1 MDVFDELGAV
11 ASCALRAD
19 DEIVGTI
26 TPNGEETD
34 RGLQVL
40 RGSHVLELAATAPG
54 RIRVSYPFSVSGQL
68 AQRLA
73 PESLDDYLTPE
84 EQSQLGP
91 DEARQYAARKQV
103 ATIPPERQEELTEA
117 ALSEI
122 GPVAS
127 RTTTATVTLDGQQCW
142 DGLTVYDFLYPAD
155 DGFETATYDETV
167 TQVLTEGHGCG
178 SALLE
183 AAELFEDAELDG

>member
-1 MDVFDELGAV
+1 MDVFDELGTV

-26 TPNGEETD
+26 TPGDDTG

-40 RGSHVLELAATAPG
+40 RGSHVLELIAEAPG
-54 RIRVSYPFSVSGQL
+54 RHCVRYPFSVSGQL
-68 AQRLA
+68 AQRLP
-73 PESLDDYLTPE
+73 PEATDGYLTPE

-91 DEARQYAARKQV
+91 EEARQYAARKQV
-103 ATIPPERQEELTEA
+103 ATLSPERCEELTERALA
-117 ALSEI
+117 AIE
-122 GPVAS
+122 PVAS

-142 DGLTVYDFLYPAD
+142 DGVAVYDYCYPGEAQFD
-155 DGFETATYDETV
+155 TAAYDETV
-167 TQVLTEGHGCG
+167 SQVLTEGHNCG

-183 AAELFEDAELDG
+183 AIDLFEDAELDG